1 MTKSNVT
8 LYNFSLLISSTMEE
22 ESFRFLT
29 KSNDG
34 NLGFSNENLSIYGEK
49 LLYCAVH
56 NMLKKGNIS
65 QKEHNK
71 KTMNTYEVLSNMSDV
86 PLERNKVLNILS
98 NFIDDNGSLINRK
111 KKRQISQINDRL
123 IENPNKKIKKEDEFL
138 TYVKGQCGIHKNVDM
153 AKILSLTKSTL
164 QSKIDTYR
172 RKGGKFDFTNNDK
185 ANCEFCIRQECKEAD
200 FKVNSIDISTP
211 KRKVEKNRK
220 RLDVFQPEEKS
231 TGQIS
236 PFKSNNS
243 RISET
248 PKRKI
253 EEVETTPT
261 NTVSNTKKD
270 DKTFLTPK
278 RKINTDENSP
288 LNNAERSNDFITPK
302 RPISKENP
310 FKKLCLSESE
320 KNEALNDKHNKSTD
334 SINSDQPKSTPD
346 CKENL
351 SSTQVI
357 TEEMMNFV
365 QSNCQEHSYAEM
377 AQVFGV
383 KPGTLRKSI
392 IKKKIVY
399 TNFDKDPK
407 KCLFCEGTTKS
418 KLSYSTKSRRMN
430 IVVNSIQRLARQ
442 EKKSDEAMISDIS
455 SKMFYQQK
463 RKLAEIYKKLGEN
476 DENKALLE
484 DFKFS
489 VPNKV
494 AIQFKIKLRLSK
506 SKYNSLRTTLE
517 DYIRLPCYDTLM
529 AEAKFML
536 PTKEDPLD
544 FKLQGEVVGSYW
556 PALKVAQDAV
566 VDILEVFHGHDP
578 KRVPPE
584 LWMLGGFGGDGFGQ
598 CNDRMGKDKD
608 KNTASRYVAGM
619 RISRIRGPKDPNS
632 SDPPTEYFVETS
644 QSGASIKPI
653 LIAEVK
659 ENKETLD
666 LIWKWL
672 QETWKYALK
681 EFTVIFRGEEIKV
694 HFEKPKFIGDGK
706 AYLQLLNLP
715 RAYCFL
721 CSMSCEQGNDIHLC
735 EHGMHIDRNIEDLW
749 NHVEK
754 LMKRWQKD
762 KKTKKSFQDYFSAEM
777 RKFMCGY
784 PTFIVGGFDFENLPT
799 MHFKIHLFDFLKKL
813 AYQMNSRLYTTDF
826 RSVAEIE
833 KEMGKSKVKKA
844 EKQEQK
850 CKKCKKVCKGFLSLK
865 SHIKNKSNVKCFDY
879 YDQFKLFDKVL
890 ANAKHEVA
898 FFRKTRKQTLLQS
911 YLAKAKKK
919 YTKDIEEAL
928 HIKVNMCKISGQGGS
943 VENGGTTMKYLEIAN
958 REKVLD
964 LYYTNHP
971 IHLHEREQLNSLLD
985 QALVIIGVTNSI
997 GQINV
1002 EDFGAYVKSALC
1014 DWIKNFGKFVHIK
1027 SSLHW
1032 TMSHVAELIT
1042 KNDGYTLADYT
1053 ENTFENWI
1061 KSYRFTTDNQARQF
1075 GIKENN
1081 IDCLNTLYLASRQ
1094 DVRRNDLVKPKKK
1107 KNDRISVKINS
1118 FFIKKEEGKR
1128 WKFHLD

>member
-8 LYNFSLLISSTMEE
+8 LYNFTLLISSTMEE

-29 KSNDG
+29 KTNDG
-34 NLGFSNENLSIYGEK
+34 NLGFSNKNLSIYGEK

-56 NMLKKGNIS
+56 NMLKKGNVS

-86 PLERNKVLNILS
+86 PLDRNKVLNILS

-377 AQVFGV
+377 AEVFGV

-430 IVVNSIQRLARQ
+430 IR
-442 EKKSDEAMISDIS
+442 
-455 SKMFYQQK
+455 
-463 RKLAEIYKKLGEN
+463 
-476 DENKALLE
+476 
-484 DFKFS
+484 
-489 VPNKV
+489 
-494 AIQFKIKLRLSK
+494 
-506 SKYNSLRTTLE
+506 
-517 DYIRLPCYDTLM
+517 
-529 AEAKFML
+529 
-536 PTKEDPLD
+536 
-544 FKLQGEVVGSYW
+544 
-556 PALKVAQDAV
+556 
-566 VDILEVFHGHDP
+566 
-578 KRVPPE
+578 
-584 LWMLGGFGGDGFGQ
+584 
-598 CNDRMGKDKD
+598 
-608 KNTASRYVAGM
+608 
-619 RISRIRGPKDPNS
+619 
-632 SDPPTEYFVETS
+632 
-644 QSGASIKPI
+644 
-653 LIAEVK
+653 
-659 ENKETLD
+659 
-666 LIWKWL
+666 
-672 QETWKYALK
+672 
-681 EFTVIFRGEEIKV
+681 
-694 HFEKPKFIGDGK
+694 
-706 AYLQLLNLP
+706 
-715 RAYCFL
+715 
-721 CSMSCEQGNDIHLC
+721 
-735 EHGMHIDRNIEDLW
+735 
-749 NHVEK
+749 
-754 LMKRWQKD
+754 
-762 KKTKKSFQDYFSAEM
+762 
-777 RKFMCGY
+777 
-784 PTFIVGGFDFENLPT
+784 
-799 MHFKIHLFDFLKKL
+799 
-813 AYQMNSRLYTTDF
+813 
-826 RSVAEIE
+826 
-833 KEMGKSKVKKA
+833 
-844 EKQEQK
+844 
-850 CKKCKKVCKGFLSLK
+850 
-865 SHIKNKSNVKCFDY
+865 
-879 YDQFKLFDKVL
+879 
-890 ANAKHEVA
+890 
-898 FFRKTRKQTLLQS
+898 
-911 YLAKAKKK
+911 
-919 YTKDIEEAL
+919 
-928 HIKVNMCKISGQGGS
+928 
-943 VENGGTTMKYLEIAN
+943 
-958 REKVLD
+958 
-964 LYYTNHP
+964 
-971 IHLHEREQLNSLLD
+971 
-985 QALVIIGVTNSI
+985 
-997 GQINV
+997 
-1002 EDFGAYVKSALC
+1002 
-1014 DWIKNFGKFVHIK
+1014 
-1027 SSLHW
+1027 
-1032 TMSHVAELIT
+1032 
-1042 KNDGYTLADYT
+1042 
-1053 ENTFENWI
+1053 
-1061 KSYRFTTDNQARQF
+1061 
-1075 GIKENN
+1075 
-1081 IDCLNTLYLASRQ
+1081 
-1094 DVRRNDLVKPKKK
+1094 
-1107 KNDRISVKINS
+1107 
-1118 FFIKKEEGKR
+1118 
-1128 WKFHLD
+1128 